1 MKVALLC
8 DVDQTVYHVG
18 DEAIASA
25 SARRL
30 RERGHEVLRIS
41 RLEKFGPAGERPDPS
56 FPALVFPW
64 ELERRAAYLGEIR
77 RVLDGDA
84 GALPRGDKLHAFV
97 DRLREADAL
106 VIGGGGALTSR
117 YGWLLDERLA
127 TALVARSLGLP
138 VVLSG
143 QSLGPELTPQD
154 RDRIRELLDMCT
166 LVGLRDAHS
175 ARLARQIAPE
185 HPAILHTLDDAIG
198 LVPVDG
204 SDPDGPAGPA
214 GSVGPAGAEGS
225 APGDGIGA
233 LSVTLGA
240 DGDPFPREDYVRVL
254 AAVVDGLAAR
264 TGADVELLPHMAD
277 PDTGGAD
284 LAIHDELAARLT
296 APARVLPIETDTAA
310 VARTQ
315 RAAWVVSTRFH
326 PVVLGALG
334 GAGVLALPL
343 NRYGASRMDGALAN
357 MGIGGGTVPLAALW
371 DPAARAPSTLLEPV
385 LDALVAGREAERERL
400 VAARGPVLAAA
411 EEWWDRIDAVL
422 RGVEDAAG
430 LPDPRGA
437 GLPREARWPA
447 ELEAPLAPFVP
458 PLHRGRPRTATP
470 EVSIIMRTQ
479 RRPLMLDRAVQDVL
493 GQSRQDWELLVV
505 DDAGDAAAVD
515 AVLDRHREEAAG
527 RLAVVHRT
535 ASEGMEAASN
545 AGLTATSAPL
555 VAVHDD
561 DDTWHPTFLQE
572 TTAHLAEHP
581 ARDAVVVRT
590 LVVHEHETDAG
601 FVEDGVHVSW
611 PEVTGVRLVDYLEIN
626 RHTPIA
632 MLHRRAIHEAVGLF
646 DESLPVVGDYAFHLA
661 LLERAE
667 VGFLERPLAHWRQRP
682 RATGSGGNS
691 ITTRRD
697 EHVAFDAVLRERHLR
712 SWTRDHGLGLPLY
725 LTHST
730 GTMLQRSEDRLVEE
744 LHSLHEELRATRE
757 ELAEVREK
765 VARLDALSLGARAV
779 RRLRGRRER

>member
-97 DRLREADAL
+97 DRMREADAL

-154 RDRIRELLDMCT
+154 RDHIRELLDLCT

-198 LVPVDG
+198 LVPVDPVG
-204 SDPDGPAGPA
+204 AADGDAP
-214 GSVGPAGAEGS
+214 VGDAAGS
-225 APGDGIGA
+225 APGDETGA

-284 LAIHDELAARLT
+284 LAIHEELAALLT
-296 APARVLPIETDTAA
+296 VPARVLPIETDTAA

-315 RAAWVVSTRFH
+315 RAGWVVSTRFH

-371 DPAARAPSTLLEPV
+371 DPAVRAPSALVEPV
-385 LDALVAGREAERERL
+385 LDALVDGREAERERL
-400 VAARGPVLAAA
+400 AAARGPVLAAA
-411 EEWWDRIDAVL
+411 EAWWDRIDAVL
-422 RGVEDAAG
+422 RGVDDAAG
-430 LPDPRGA
+430 LSDPRGA
-437 GLPREARWPA
+437 GLPGASRWSE
-447 ELEAPLAPFVP
+447 ELEAPLAAYVP
-458 PLHRGRPRTATP
+458 PLHRGRP
-470 EVSIIMRTQ
+470 
-479 RRPLMLDRAVQDVL
+479 
-493 GQSRQDWELLVV
+493 
-505 DDAGDAAAVD
+505 
-515 AVLDRHREEAAG
+515 
-527 RLAVVHRT
+527 
-535 ASEGMEAASN
+535 
-545 AGLTATSAPL
+545 
-555 VAVHDD
+555 
-561 DDTWHPTFLQE
+561 
-572 TTAHLAEHP
+572 
-581 ARDAVVVRT
+581 
-590 LVVHEHETDAG
+590 
-601 FVEDGVHVSW
+601 
-611 PEVTGVRLVDYLEIN
+611 
-626 RHTPIA
+626 
-632 MLHRRAIHEAVGLF
+632 
-646 DESLPVVGDYAFHLA
+646 
-661 LLERAE
+661 
-667 VGFLERPLAHWRQRP
+667 
-682 RATGSGGNS
+682 
-691 ITTRRD
+691 
-697 EHVAFDAVLRERHLR
+697 
-712 SWTRDHGLGLPLY
+712 
-725 LTHST
+725 
-730 GTMLQRSEDRLVEE
+730 
-744 LHSLHEELRATRE
+744 
-757 ELAEVREK
+757 
-765 VARLDALSLGARAV
+765 
-779 RRLRGRRER
+779 